1 VRQQEYPGKTSTKS
15 TSALSLEVG
24 FEVVYAALLRVA
36 IRLLPAFWRFQP
48 RETAES
54 CIVYR
59 AMATASN
66 IQIPE
71 HLGEKGKTYG
81 TAGEEGESPSY
92 YARFQVNA
100 KGRWLSTN
108 P

>member
-1 VRQQEYPGKTSTKS
+1 
-15 TSALSLEVG
+15 
-24 FEVVYAALLRVA
+24 
-36 IRLLPAFWRFQP
+36 
-48 RETAES
+48 
-54 CIVYR
+54 
-59 AMATASN
+59 MATASN